1 MSLLKSKIALVS
13 GGAMG
18 MGASHARAIVAEGG
32 KVVIGDVSDEAGR
45 ALAAELGD
53 DAVYVHL
60 DVTNPADWAAAV
72 ETAVT
77 TFGGLNVLVNNAGII
92 NVGALGSYTVE
103 DWNKIIAVNLTGV
116 FLGMSAAVDALKKS
130 APSSIVNISSIAGTQ
145 AVAGFHGYVA
155 SKFGVRG
162 ITKSAALELAP
173 HNVRVN
179 SVHPGAIRTPM
190 TAGLPDSVAHN
201 AMNRFGKPEE
211 ISNLVVYLASDLS
224 SLSTGSEFAADG
236 GEGAGAVRPLAE
248 QLEAV
253 T

>member
-1 MSLLKSKIALVS
+1 MISLNSKTALVS

-18 MGASHARAIVAEGG
+18 MGASHSRAIVAAGG
-32 KVVIGDVSDEAGR
+32 KVVIGDVADEAGR
-45 ALAAELGD
+45 ALADELGEN
-53 DAVYVHL
+53 AIYVHL
-60 DVTNPADWAAAV
+60 DVTNPADWDAAV
-72 ETAVT
+72 ETAVSK
-77 TFGGLNVLVNNAGII
+77 FGGLNVLVNNAGII
-92 NVGALGSYTVE
+92 NVGALGTYSFE
-103 DWNKIIAVNLTGV
+103 EWNKIIAVNLTGV
-116 FLGMSAAVDALKKS
+116 FLGMTAAVEAMKMS
-130 APSSIVNISSIAGTQ
+130 APASIVNISSIAGTQ

-173 HNVRVN
+173 FNIRVN

-201 AMNRFGKPEE
+201 ALNRFGQPEE

-236 GEGAGAVRPLAE
+236 GESAGAIRPLAD
-248 QLEAV
+248 QLAAV
-253 T
+253 N